1 MRVLSMRLASV
12 MCCVL
17 VPGGILMIE
26 RWPSVR
32 AHAQKSC
39 LQFIQSGSSQR
50 ASNINVK
57 SMSMSTRYLEDA
69 ILCRVFTLNM
79 SMKMI

>member
-1 MRVLSMRLASV
+1 MRVLSMLLVSV

-39 LQFIQSGSSQR
+39 LQFIPTGSSQR
-50 ASNINVK
+50 ASNINVE
-57 SMSMSTRYLEDA
+57 SMSISTRYLEDA
-69 ILCRVFTLNM
+69 ILCRAFGLKMT
-79 SMKMI
+79 MKMI